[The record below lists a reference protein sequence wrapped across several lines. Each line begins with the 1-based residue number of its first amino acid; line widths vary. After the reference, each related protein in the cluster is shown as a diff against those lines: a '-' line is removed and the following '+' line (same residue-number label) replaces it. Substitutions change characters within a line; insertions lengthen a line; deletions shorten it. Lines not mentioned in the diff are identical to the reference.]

1 MARADAEERRCS
13 PPAHDVPAFQEPDL
27 GPDCRCGTA
36 AVAQVLQEGAV
47 CTGALWKQDEELA
60 PLVAEARGNSQ
71 VIPVLVETPD
81 KPWGLVPVREATD
94 DVLGTISVDE
104 RHRAVRHGVRDH
116 LNAGPPQWPIHL
128 AEDVDS
134 LTAAAEGAWDLFS
147 VQPTVGSPGTT
158 PDFTAEDEVRWGV
171 NVAEAAHAAGI
182 GHFVFTSVA
191 GADRHLEEELPVN
204 LVSKWRIEQHIAA
217 LGLPATIL
225 RPVSF
230 MENFTGGYALRN
242 GILST
247 GLAPEVP
254 QQIMAVDDVGA
265 VAALAFSRPEEWI
278 GREVPLAGDELTPV
292 QIAAAIGK
300 ALGPPLP
307 YVQVPIDA
315 IRALSED
322 FAYANEWLNARG
334 YRADIPA
341 TRKIHPTAMD
351 FGTWLERT
359 GASRIAAFL
368 DSTRTAGQDA

>member
-1 MARADAEERRCS
+1 MKLTHKTVVVAGATGLQGRAVTHHLLRDGWRVRALTRD
-13 PPAHDVPAFQEPDL
+13 PHGAQA
-27 GPDCRCGTA
+27 TA
-36 AVAQVLQEGAV
+36 LAQAGAQV
-47 CTGALWKQDEELA
+47 
-60 PLVAEARGNSQ
+60 
-71 VIPVLVETPD
+71 
-81 KPWGLVPVREATD
+81 VRA
-94 DVLGTISVDE
+94 
-104 RHRAVRHGVRDH
+104 
-116 LNAGPPQWPIHL
+116 QM
-128 AEDVDS
+128 EDVDS
-134 LTAAAEGAWDLFS
+134 LTVAAEGAWGLFS
-147 VQPTVGSPGTT
+147 VQPTVGSPGTA
-158 PDFTAEDEVRWGV
+158 PDFSAEDEVRWGV
-171 NVAEAAHAAGI
+171 NVAEAAHAVGI

-191 GADRHLEEELPVN
+191 EADRHRGEKLPVN

-242 GILST
+242 GNLST

-278 GREVPLAGDELTPV
+278 GRQVSLAGDELTPV

-300 ALGPPLP
+300 ALGIPLP

-322 FAYANEWLNARG
+322 FAYANEWLNSDG
-334 YRADIPA
+334 YRADIA
-341 TRKIHPTAMD
+341 AARKIHPAVMD

-359 GASRIAAFL
+359 GAFQIAAFL
-368 DSTRTAGQDA
+368 DSTRTAGQDT